1 MEINAKASVQSL
13 TRIGTS
19 PANSNKETLRD
30 ACQEFEALLMQNML
44 KGMRATVPES
54 GLLDKDASHD
64 MYADLIDIQVAR
76 GIAGQRG
83 GMGIADALY
92 RQLQKLETGN

>member
-1 MEINAKASVQSL
+1 MEINVKAPVLSL

-19 PANSNKETLRD
+19 PANGDLPKLHD
-30 ACQEFEALLMQNML
+30 ACQEFEAMLMQNML
-44 KGMRATVPES
+44 KGMRATIPES

-64 MYADLIDIQVAR
+64 MYADLIDVQVAR
-76 GIAGQRG
+76 GIAGQHG

-92 RQLQKLETGN
+92 RQLQKLEAGN